1 MNKYLTLFLLLFV
14 TGCAS
19 LPQDNQLSK
28 EEAKPSQACPTPSNT
43 SGQAITTLQ
52 SPKFIEDSFSNL
64 PNWQHGVSLD
74 SWQALLRQCVP
85 LEKDAHWLPICQRA
99 RALGKDTTEETR
111 KIFFEQHFDVWRI
124 ENPDGTKT
132 GLITGY
138 YEPVMKGSLVRTK
151 YYTYPIYGEPKD
163 LLTIDLGSVVPELK
177 GKRLRGRLQGQKVVP
192 YLSRADIELEDQ
204 PLNARVL
211 AYVHDPIDLF
221 FMQIQ
226 GSGQIVLANGQH
238 LHLGYAD
245 QNGYPYRSIGR
256 YLIDQGELTLSNAS
270 VNGIKKWLHNH
281 PHQLHHLLNQNP
293 SYVFFRILP
302 DSLKDP
308 LGALGV
314 PLTPKASLAIDTRVI
329 ALGTPI
335 FLDTTLPNTSR
346 PLRQLMFG
354 QDMGGA
360 IRGAI
365 RADFYWGTGNE
376 AGKEAG
382 SMRQSGRMWVF
393 YPKGLPPSQSH

>member
-1 MNKYLTLFLLLFV
+1 MNKYFILSLLLFV
-14 TGCAS
+14 TACSS
-19 LPQDNQLSK
+19 LPPDNDLSK
-28 EEAKPSQACPTPSNT
+28 EQAKPLQTCPAPANA
-43 SGQAITTLQ
+43 SGEAITTYQ
-52 SPKFIEDSFSNL
+52 PPKFIEDNFSNL
-64 PNWQHGVSLD
+64 PNWHHGVTLD
-74 SWQALLRQCVP
+74 SWQALLRQCAP
-85 LEKDAHWLPICQRA
+85 LEKDPRWRNLCQQAKLIGKETNEEARRA
-99 RALGKDTTEETR
+99 
-111 KIFFEQHFDVWRI
+111 FFERYFNVWRI
-124 ENPDGTKT
+124 ENSDGTKA

-204 PLNARVL
+204 PLNASVL
-211 AYVHDPIDLF
+211 AYVHDPVDLF

-245 QNGYPYRSIGR
+245 QNGYPYHSIGR

-270 VNGIKKWLHNH
+270 VNGIKKWLRNH
-281 PHQLHHLLNQNP
+281 PDQLHHLLNQNP

-308 LGALGV
+308 LGALGI

-329 ALGTPI
+329 PLGTPI
-335 FLDTTLPNTSR
+335 FLDTTLPNSSH

-365 RADFYWGTGNE
+365 RADFYWGTGSE

-393 YPKGLPPSQSH
+393 YPKGLVPSPSH